1 VAVEKSSTD
10 DELLDALR
18 GQIEQLKSE
27 VKAVKSSSSSPN
39 KHASISATY
48 FNGSIVGDTINSH
61 VQSLK
66 HGKEGRQQSSMD
78 DSLDFGVSRNE
89 QFLQMQTELQRLKRL
104 CKTQVERW
112 TA

>member
-27 VKAVKSSSSSPN
+27 VKALKSNSPG
-39 KHASISATY
+39 KHTNISTTY
-48 FNGSIVGDTINSH
+48 FNGSIVGDTIGSQA
-61 VQSLK
+61 QSLK

-78 DSLDFGVSRNE
+78 DSLDFSVSRNE
-89 QFLQMQTELQRLKRL
+89 QVLQMQTELQRLKRL
-104 CKTQVERW
+104 CKAQVTQW
-112 TA
+112 

>member
-1 VAVEKSSTD
+1 MEKSSTD

-27 VKAVKSSSSSPN
+27 VKAVKSNSSPN

-48 FNGSIVGDTINSH
+48 FNGSVVGDTITSH

-78 DSLDFGVSRNE
+78 DSLDFSVSRSSNE
-89 QFLQMQTELQRLKRL
+89 QLLQMQTELQRLKRL
-104 CKTQVERW
+104 CKAQVRRW
-112 TA
+112 ST

>member
-1 VAVEKSSTD
+1 VAVEKSSSD

-27 VKAVKSSSSSPN
+27 VKAVKSSSSPN
-39 KHASISATY
+39 KHASISTTY
-48 FNGSIVGDTINSH
+48 FNGSIVGDNINSH

-66 HGKEGRQQSSMD
+66 HGKEGKQQSSMD
-78 DSLDFGVSRNE
+78 DSLDFGVARNE

-112 TA
+112 SA